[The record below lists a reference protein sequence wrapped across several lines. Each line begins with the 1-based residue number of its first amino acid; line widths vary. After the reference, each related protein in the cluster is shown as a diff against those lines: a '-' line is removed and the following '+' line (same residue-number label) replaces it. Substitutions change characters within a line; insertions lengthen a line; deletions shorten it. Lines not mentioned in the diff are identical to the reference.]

1 MVEGRRRRARSL
13 GPPRRVRRSAQFN
26 KTVKYSAS
34 ESADDETFALL
45 KAMLAAKKNMTKF
58 AAPEAAADDET
69 LLLLK
74 AMLMAKKNATR
85 KWDAPEAAE
94 DEFLL
99 AALKAKVRAGWWWWW
114 RGRGRGRGRGERR
127 SFPPSTQLAAKNMTK
142 KWDAPEAA
150 DDEFLMSALLA
161 KVGHKVAARGRPASA
176 RARACARAA
185 PLRRPRPFH
194 IARALTPIPSPPP
207 DRGQEGQGAQEHD
220 GGRRARRHCRD
231 GGRRRRG
238 C

>member
-1 MVEGRRRRARSL
+1 MSAGGAVVEGRRRRARSL

-45 KAMLAAKKNMTKF
+45 KAMLAAKKNITKF
-58 AAPEAAADDET
+58 AAPEAASNDET

-74 AMLMAKKNATR
+74 AMLLAKKNATR
-85 KWDAPEAAE
+85 KWDAPEAAD

-99 AALKAKVRAGWWWWW
+99 AALKAKVRAGEWWW
-114 RGRGRGRGRGERR
+114 RGRGRGDSR
-127 SFPPSTQLAAKNMTK
+127 SFPPSKQLAAKNLTATK

-161 KVGHKVAARGRPASA
+161 AKVGKKVA
-176 RARACARAA
+176 
-185 PLRRPRPFH
+185 RR
-194 IARALTPIPSPPP
+194 
-207 DRGQEGQGAQEHD
+207 
-220 GGRRARRHCRD
+220 GGRVED
-231 GGRRRRG
+231 GTRG
-238 C
+238 